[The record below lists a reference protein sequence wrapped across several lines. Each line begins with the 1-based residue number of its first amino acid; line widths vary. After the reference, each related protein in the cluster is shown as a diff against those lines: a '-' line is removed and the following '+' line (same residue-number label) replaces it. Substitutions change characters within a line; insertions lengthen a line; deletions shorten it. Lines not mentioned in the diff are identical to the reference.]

1 MANTVLITGASR
13 GIGAATARYFGEQG
27 WQVAVHYHEREDLAL
42 ELVRELREMG
52 TCAVALGADLAC
64 PDQASALPARAEEAL
79 ATLDALVCGAGIALP
94 QQLVTDTSGDEWR
107 RLMGIDLD
115 GVFYTIRGA
124 VPSFVRRRQ
133 GAIVTISSMWGTTG
147 ASCEAPY
154 SAAKAGVIGLTKALA
169 KELGPSNIRVNC
181 VAPGVIRTDMNRHLS
196 QADMDALADQTP
208 LCRTG
213 DPEEVAR
220 AIFFLASE
228 QSCFVTGQVLG
239 VDGGMAV

>member
-1 MANTVLITGASR
+1 MAKHVLITGASR
-13 GIGAATARYFGEQG
+13 GIGAATARVFAAEG
-27 WQVAVHYHEREDLAL
+27 WNVALNYCRSRDQALAL
-42 ELVRELREMG
+42 AAELSAGGVE
-52 TCAVALGADLAC
+52 AVALEGDVSD
-64 PDQASALPARAEEAL
+64 PDQASALVEA
-79 ATLDALVCGAGIALP
+79 AASMGPLDALVCCAGIALP
-94 QQLVTDTSGDEWR
+94 QQLVTDTSDDEWR

-228 QSCFVTGQVLG
+228 QSSFVTGQVLG

>member
-1 MANTVLITGASR
+1 MAKHVLITGASR
-13 GIGAATARYFGEQG
+13 GIGAATARVFAAEG
-27 WQVAVHYHEREDLAL
+27 WNVALNYCRSRDQALAL
-42 ELVRELREMG
+42 AAELSAGGVE
-52 TCAVALGADLAC
+52 AVALEGDVSD
-64 PDQASALPARAEEAL
+64 PDQANALVEA
-79 ATLDALVCGAGIALP
+79 AASMGPLDALVCCAGIALP
-94 QQLVTDTSGDEWR
+94 QQLVTDTSDDEWR

-228 QSCFVTGQVLG
+228 QSSFVTGQVLG
-239 VDGGMAV
+239 VDGGIAV

>member
-42 ELVRELREMG
+42 ELVRELEKMG
-52 TCAVALGADLAC
+52 TRAAALGADLTR
-64 PDQASALPARAEEAL
+64 PDEASALPARAEEAL
-79 ATLDALVCGAGIALP
+79 APLDALVCGAGIALP
-94 QQLVTDTSGDEWR
+94 QQLVTDTSDDEWR

-124 VPSFVRRRQ
+124 VPSFVRRRR

-147 ASCEAPY
+147 ASCEVPY

-169 KELGPSNIRVNC
+169 KEEGPSGIRVNC
-181 VAPGVIRTDMNRHLS
+181 LSPGVIDTPMNGDLTE
-196 QADMDALADQTP
+196 ADLAALREETP
-208 LCRTG
+208 LGRTG
-213 DPEEVAR
+213 TPEETAQ
-220 AIFFLASE
+220 AAAFLLE
-228 QSCFVTGQVLG
+228 QEFITGQVLG
-239 VDGGMAV
+239 VSGGMVV

>member
-1 MANTVLITGASR
+1 M
-13 GIGAATARYFGEQG
+13 E
-27 WQVAVHYHEREDLAL
+27 
-42 ELVRELREMG
+42 ELV
-52 TCAVALGADLAC
+52 T
-64 PDQASALPARAEEAL
+64 
-79 ATLDALVCGAGIALP
+79 IAP
-94 QQLVTDTSGDEWR
+94 C
-107 RLMGIDLD
+107 
-115 GVFYTIRGA
+115 
-124 VPSFVRRRQ
+124 RRR
-133 GAIVTISSMWGTTG
+133 TK
-147 ASCEAPY
+147 E
-154 SAAKAGVIGLTKALA
+154 GVIGLTKALA

-228 QSCFVTGQVLG
+228 QSSFVTGQVLG